1 MEKPGTHDLQADSIV
16 VRVDAHWLRNYA
28 SDFINAA
35 KAPSAP
41 KSRFSPVQYFL
52 ACRSIELS
60 LKSLLMAF
68 GATKSMLKKQIGHDL
83 GKALDRIN
91 NLGISGVI
99 NLSSEEKQAI
109 FAANSLYSKKAFE
122 YFESLDL
129 VYGPADIPDLSA
141 LLDIAERL
149 VDAIAAPVR
158 QSAFGKLT

>member
-1 MEKPGTHDLQADSIV
+1 MEKSGTHDLEANSIV
-16 VRVDAHWLRNYA
+16 VPVDADWLRNYA
-28 SDFINAA
+28 LDFLNAA
-35 KAPSAP
+35 KAVPAP
-41 KSRFSPVQYFL
+41 KSRFLPVQYFL

-68 GATKSMLKKQIGHDL
+68 GTTKAELKGQIGHDL

-91 NLGISGVI
+91 DLGISGVI

-109 FAANSLYSKKAFE
+109 FAANSIYSKKGFE

-129 VYGPADIPDLSA
+129 VYGEAEIPDLSA

>member
-1 MEKPGTHDLQADSIV
+1 MEQSGTHDLEADSIV

-28 SDFINAA
+28 LDFLNAA
-35 KAPSAP
+35 KAVPVP

-68 GATKSMLKKQIGHDL
+68 GATKAELKGQIGHDL

-91 NLGISGVI
+91 DLGISGVI
-99 NLSSEEKQAI
+99 NLSSEGKQAI
-109 FAANSLYSKKAFE
+109 FSANSIYSKKGFE

-129 VYGPADIPDLSA
+129 VFGDAEIPDLSV
-141 LLDIAERL
+141 LMVLAERF
-149 VDAIAAPVR
+149 VDVIAAPVR